1 MKLFFKCYGIFS
13 NLPYKIIMLVVFP
26 ILAIGMEILGKLA
39 NAPMFAL
46 HLSFLTGACIFADN
60 WVLNGICNK
69 KSLSMDFVNSSKRGF
84 LIMKLAIVSEMTV
97 RFLLC
102 VGVFL
107 VTGFIGGYP
116 LAGFIFGLICFSIG
130 TIGITIC
137 RHLESL
143 QIVMMITAL
152 SASGAAALSAAIIV
166 WQRDLLLPGIQGFGE
181 LLPLI
186 ISVAAAIVIA
196 AGSSI
201 YTIKR
206 VEETYHD

>member
-60 WVLNGICNK
+60 WVLNG
-69 KSLSMDFVNSSKRGF
+69 MNSSKRGF

-116 LAGFIFGLICFSIG
+116 LAGFIFGLICFTIG